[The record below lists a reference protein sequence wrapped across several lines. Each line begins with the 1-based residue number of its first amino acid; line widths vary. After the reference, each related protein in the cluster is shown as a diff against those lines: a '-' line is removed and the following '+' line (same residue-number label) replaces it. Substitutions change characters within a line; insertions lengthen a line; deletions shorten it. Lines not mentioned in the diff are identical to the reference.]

1 MKKPIKSTQP
11 KEIPILFST
20 DMVKAIMADRKTE
33 TRRSRGLYNI
43 NLPVWIGSYTPPEKL
58 TYNTEVRSGK
68 RTLGAWFSSITFPG
82 TGRFINCPYGQPGDI
97 LWVRETWADASLG
110 KPLSPA
116 TVSFKADYS
125 IETINL
131 PENKG
136 IWKPSIHMPK
146 AAARIWLGVKDLS
159 LQRVQELTVDQIKA
173 EGVRIPIDKGGVVF
187 NISDDHSAFNYL
199 SADYWVSTTTPEE
212 RTALLYR
219 AFWAELWVSINGP
232 ASWHQNPWVWVVKFK
247 VLSTTGRPQNTIAP

>member
-20 DMVKAIMADRKTE
+20 DMVKNIMADRKTE
-33 TRRSRGLYNI
+33 TRRTRGLDMYNKKP
-43 NLPVWIGSYTPPEKL
+43 NDYFLFPTSDGF
-58 TYNTEVRSGK
+58 
-68 RTLGAWFSSITFPG
+68 GAHRISDFESSHAV
-82 TGRFINCPYGQPGDI
+82 NCPYGQPGDI
-97 LWVRETWADASLG
+97 LWVRETHAFFLDAILY
-110 KPLSPA
+110 
-116 TVSFKADYS
+116 KADG
-125 IETINL
+125 EGVL
-131 PENKG
+131 KCRK
-136 IWKPSIHMPK
+136 WKPSIHMPK
-146 AAARIWLGVKDLS
+146 AYARIWLSVKNLS

-247 VLSTTGRPQNTIAP
+247 VLSTTGRPLPTTQDPLPTTHYPLPKTNN